1 MPARTMPRAGT
12 WINQLPPP
20 QAVAAPRAV
29 IGSSPGAAAGPTIPV
44 PAGSSPGASTPNLAS
59 PLAVGPTLLGQVG
72 LTREGLPREGV
83 AREGLPSYAS
93 GTHALSSDGFRNEE
107 TPSPGSAIAARIDAR
122 ASQQSNPS
130 LAHSAS
136 LSHAGRGSLSSANQI
151 TLQTMLPK
159 ICTQCGMRYP
169 PEFNVCPKDA
179 AELVDADAEDDE
191 HIGQVLAGT
200 YAIVR
205 VIGEGGMGRV
215 YEARHTRIHGKRFAV
230 KLLHPEYARLPE
242 VLSRF
247 QREAEAAASIQSP
260 HVGDV
265 YDIGRTDD
273 GRPFIVAEYL
283 DGRELAVFLKERGRL
298 DVQLAVRVVR
308 HVCKALSA
316 AHQLGIV
323 HRDMKPENVFLVGD
337 LASPTAKVIDFGISK
352 VKEAG
357 GQSLTKTGMIMGTPS
372 YMAPEQAK
380 GERVD
385 HRVDIYAVGAI
396 LYELVT
402 GKRPFDKIDPTA
414 TIMAVLLEEPERPC
428 ALNPSLPEAL
438 EMVIQHA
445 MAKAPE
451 ARYQTMDEL
460 ESELAAFVERTAA
473 GNSVMPPSMLKQGAG
488 AAPVGARA
496 PSVDARERDVALSRP
511 TIAVLGTL
519 GAFGALGGLMT
530 MSASI
535 IRMSRGGGAAANITG
550 SEALLLA
557 SLLTLTL
564 ATPIGFTVHYVRKNI
579 WSNSAK
585 TVTLAASMRQGIV
598 GAFVTYGVVSLAIRL
613 TEALLLRH
621 AAGVAW
627 PLWDIVS
634 ALVAVTAGI
643 GTYGLLR
650 TDSKRPDTKR

>member
-1 MPARTMPRAGT
+1 
-12 WINQLPPP
+12 
-20 QAVAAPRAV
+20 
-29 IGSSPGAAAGPTIPV
+29 
-44 PAGSSPGASTPNLAS
+44 
-59 PLAVGPTLLGQVG
+59 
-72 LTREGLPREGV
+72 
-83 AREGLPSYAS
+83 
-93 GTHALSSDGFRNEE
+93 
-107 TPSPGSAIAARIDAR
+107 
-122 ASQQSNPS
+122 
-130 LAHSAS
+130 
-136 LSHAGRGSLSSANQI
+136 
-151 TLQTMLPK
+151 MLPK